1 MKRVAICTLGCKTNQ
16 FESAAMIEQLK
27 AAGYLVVPFTE
38 PSDIYIVNSC
48 TVTARTDA
56 ETRRLI
62 RRARR
67 LNPEARIVATGCY
80 AQVSPG
86 ELEKMPE
93 LDSVLGNQEKQ
104 HISALLESTDHCV
117 SDISTISQAE
127 PLKLTSFAEH
137 TRAFLQIQNGCNS
150 FCAYCIVPYA
160 RGRSRSV
167 HPDDILRGV
176 RDLTDNGFKEIVL
189 TGIHLGA
196 YGLDL
201 MPSISLTSL
210 VRKIDKAAIVPRL
223 RIGSIEPNEVSDEL
237 LQLMSSSQSICPHLH
252 LPLQSGSNSVL
263 SRMGRPYTSDIFRDL
278 TARISAAMPDV
289 FIGADVIAGFP
300 GESETEFEETAQLCE
315 SLPFSDLHVFPYS
328 KRPGTRAAGMEG
340 HVPAQIVTERAARLR
355 GIATLKKAAFLERF
369 TGRELDILV
378 QGHNEKTGRCRG
390 LSRNYIA
397 TSFPGEKSSVNEEVA
412 VLIRS
417 CSGDVCAGDQSSA
430 FRAS

>member
-1 MKRVAICTLGCKTNQ
+1 MKRVAISTLGCKTNQ
-16 FESAAMIEQLK
+16 FESAAMTEQLK

-67 LNPEARIVATGCY
+67 LNPESRIIATGCY

-86 ELEKMPE
+86 ELEKMTE

-104 HISALLESTDHCV
+104 HISTLLESTDHCV
-117 SDISTISQAE
+117 SDISAISQAD

-167 HPDDILRGV
+167 HPVDILRGV

-201 MPSISLTSL
+201 KPSLSLTSL
-210 VRKIDKAAIVPRL
+210 VREIDTAGIVPRL
-223 RIGSIEPNEVSDEL
+223 RIGSIEPNEVSNEL
-237 LQLMSSSQSICPHLH
+237 LLLMSTSHSICPHLH

-263 SRMGRPYTSDIFRDL
+263 RRMGRPYTSDLFRDL
-278 TARISAAMPDV
+278 TARISTAMPDA

-300 GESETEFEETAQLCE
+300 GESEKEFEETVQLCE
-315 SLPFSDLHVFPYS
+315 ELPLSDLHVFPYS
-328 KRPGTRAAGMEG
+328 KRPGTRAAGMKD
-340 HVPAQIVTERAARLR
+340 HIPAQIVTERAARLR
-355 GIATLKKAAFLERF
+355 SIATLKKAAFLEHF

-378 QGHNEKTGRCRG
+378 QGYSEKTGQCRG
-390 LSRNYIA
+390 LSRNYISA
-397 TSFPGEKSSVNEEVA
+397 SFPGGKSNVNEEVT
-412 VLIRS
+412 VLINCSNGDTCTGEQRS
-417 CSGDVCAGDQSSA
+417 TLSVS
-430 FRAS
+430 